1 MKNYFKNC
9 LIFRESRL
17 SLTNIE
23 NKLIIQGLL
32 RLLRERKGE
41 SKRMRERERERERE
55 RASLL
60 VKPSES
66 VQR

>member
-9 LIFRESRL
+9 LIFRENRL

-41 SKRMRERERERERE
+41 RKRMRERE

-60 VKPSES
+60 VKPSVS

>member
-9 LIFRESRL
+9 LIFRENRL

-41 SKRMRERERERERE
+41 SKRMRER
-55 RASLL
+55 ASLL
-60 VKPSES
+60 VKPSVS

>member
-9 LIFRESRL
+9 LIFRENRL

-41 SKRMRERERERERE
+41 SKRMRERER
-55 RASLL
+55 ASLL
-60 VKPSES
+60 VKPSVS

>member
-1 MKNYFKNC
+1 MKNHFKNC
-9 LIFRESRL
+9 LIFRENRL

-41 SKRMRERERERERE
+41 SKRMREREREREL
-55 RASLL
+55 AY
-60 VKPSES
+60 
-66 VQR
+66 

>member
-9 LIFRESRL
+9 LIFRENRL

-41 SKRMRERERERERE
+41 SKRMRERERER
-55 RASLL
+55 ASLL
-60 VKPSES
+60 VKPSVS

>member
-9 LIFRESRL
+9 LIFRENRL

-23 NKLIIQGLL
+23 NKLIIQEGLL

-41 SKRMRERERERERE
+41 SKRMRERE
-55 RASLL
+55 S
-60 VKPSES
+60 
-66 VQR
+66 

>member
-9 LIFRESRL
+9 LIFRENRL

-41 SKRMRERERERERE
+41 SKRMREREREL
-55 RASLL
+55 AY
-60 VKPSES
+60 
-66 VQR
+66 